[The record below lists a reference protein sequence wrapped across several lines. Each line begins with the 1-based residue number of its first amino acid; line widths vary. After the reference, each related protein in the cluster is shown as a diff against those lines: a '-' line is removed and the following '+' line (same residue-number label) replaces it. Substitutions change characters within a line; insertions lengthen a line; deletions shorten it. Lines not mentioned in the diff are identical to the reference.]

1 MTFLKK
7 TIKSNQS
14 IELYKFNGENFVN
27 LPQNFHDENTIKV
40 CFLDLET
47 TGTNKESSKII
58 EFAGKLAAINKEN
71 GDLIGIIDSY
81 QSFNDPEELISPVIT
96 RITGITNKDVE
107 GHSLDWEIISSMLNK
122 ADIVVAHNATFDR
135 GFMDRCLPLS
145 KEKVWACSV
154 NDINWSQRGFNAKG
168 QEILCIWHGFYYES
182 HRAMYDVDALI
193 HLVTYDVKGQKKA
206 SLELISNSVKPTY
219 KIAAINS
226 PYEKKDLLKLRNY
239 RWNSVKRYWWK
250 NIFFEDLESEKEW
263 MADNIYNGHFQG
275 QVVEIELTDKYKS

>member
-71 GDLIGIIDSY
+71 GELIGIIDSY

-107 GHSLDWEIISSMLNK
+107 GHSLDWEIISSILNK

-135 GFMDRCLPLS
+135 GFMDRYLPLS

-182 HRAMYDVDALI
+182 HRAM
-193 HLVTYDVKGQKKA
+193 
-206 SLELISNSVKPTY
+206 
-219 KIAAINS
+219 
-226 PYEKKDLLKLRNY
+226 
-239 RWNSVKRYWWK
+239 
-250 NIFFEDLESEKEW
+250 
-263 MADNIYNGHFQG
+263 
-275 QVVEIELTDKYKS
+275 

>member
-27 LPQNFHDENTIKV
+27 LPQNFHDETTIKV

-71 GDLIGIIDSY
+71 GELIGIIDSY

-135 GFMDRCLPLS
+135 GFMDKYLPLS

-154 NDINWSQRGFNAKG
+154 NDINWTQRGFNARG

-182 HRAMYDVDALI
+182 HRAMSVSYT
-193 HLVTYDVKGQKKA
+193 HLT
-206 SLELISNSVKPTY
+206 LPTTE
-219 KIAAINS
+219 A
-226 PYEKKDLLKLRNY
+226 
-239 RWNSVKRYWWK
+239 V
-250 NIFFEDLESEKEW
+250 
-263 MADNIYNGHFQG
+263 
-275 QVVEIELTDKYKS
+275 

>member
-27 LPQNFHDENTIKV
+27 LPQNFHDKNTIKV

-107 GHSLDWEIISSMLNK
+107 GYSLDWEIISSILNK

-135 GFMDRCLPLS
+135 GFMDRYLPLS

-193 HLVTYDVKGQKKA
+193 HLVTYDVKGQNKA

-219 KIAAINS
+219 KIVAINS
-226 PYEKKDLLKLRNY
+226 PYETKDLLKLRNY
-239 RWNSVKRYWWK
+239 RWNRVKRYWWK
-250 NIFFEDLESEKEW
+250 NIFIEDLESEKEW

>member
-7 TIKSNQS
+7 TIKGNQS

-107 GHSLDWEIISSMLNK
+107 GHSLDWEIISSILNK

-135 GFMDRCLPLS
+135 GFMDRYLPLS

-154 NDINWSQRGFNAKG
+154 NDINWAQRGFNARG

-193 HLVTYDVKGQKKA
+193 HLVTYDVKGQNKA

-226 PYEKKDLLKLRNY
+226 PYETKDLLKLRVNEIGNPINIANNITPISMKPKIAGSIKCESINY
-239 RWNSVKRYWWK
+239 
-250 NIFFEDLESEKEW
+250 L
-263 MADNIYNGHFQG
+263 AIY
-275 QVVEIELTDKYKS
+275 L

>member
-14 IELYKFNGENFVN
+14 IELYKFNGENFVK

-107 GHSLDWEIISSMLNK
+107 GHSLD
-122 ADIVVAHNATFDR
+122 
-135 GFMDRCLPLS
+135 LS
-145 KEKVWACSV
+145 
-154 NDINWSQRGFNAKG
+154 
-168 QEILCIWHGFYYES
+168 
-182 HRAMYDVDALI
+182 LI
-193 HLVTYDVKGQKKA
+193 H
-206 SLELISNSVKPTY
+206 I
-219 KIAAINS
+219 
-226 PYEKKDLLKLRNY
+226 
-239 RWNSVKRYWWK
+239 
-250 NIFFEDLESEKEW
+250 
-263 MADNIYNGHFQG
+263 
-275 QVVEIELTDKYKS
+275 

>member
-47 TGTNKESSKII
+47 TGKNKESSKII

-71 GDLIGIIDSY
+71 GELIGIIDSY

-135 GFMDRCLPLS
+135 GFMDRYLPLS

-193 HLVTYDVKGQKKA
+193 HLVTYDVKGQNKA

-219 KIAAINS
+219 KIVAINS
-226 PYEKKDLLKLRNY
+226 PYETKDLLKLRNY
-239 RWNSVKRYWWK
+239 RWNRVKRYWWK
-250 NIFFEDLESEKEW
+250 NIFIEDLESEKEW

>member
-107 GHSLDWEIISSMLNK
+107 GHSLDWKIISSILNK

-135 GFMDRCLPLS
+135 GFMDRYLPLS

-154 NDINWSQRGFNAKG
+154 NDINLS
-168 QEILCIWHGFYYES
+168 
-182 HRAMYDVDALI
+182 LI
-193 HLVTYDVKGQKKA
+193 H
-206 SLELISNSVKPTY
+206 I
-219 KIAAINS
+219 
-226 PYEKKDLLKLRNY
+226 
-239 RWNSVKRYWWK
+239 
-250 NIFFEDLESEKEW
+250 
-263 MADNIYNGHFQG
+263 
-275 QVVEIELTDKYKS
+275 